1 MESWKIQPMT
11 HANEHMKESMNLGTK
26 PTIAQASSPLYKLPR
41 VVIKGTKF
49 PAHDPLK
56 LVHHPC

>member
-1 MESWKIQPMT
+1 MEIQPMT
-11 HANEHMKESMNLGTK
+11 HENEHSKESMNLGTK

-41 VVIKGTKF
+41 VVIKRTKF